1 MLQIVYLYVSPLAQS
16 LREESYY
23 CVPRFLFII
32 SLHVMNKYV
41 YIMNTEQTSE
51 NIFAIIFIPWKMNI
65 FLKPWIAKCANSLLL
80 KSYYYNG

>member
-1 MLQIVYLYVSPLAQS
+1 
-16 LREESYY
+16 
-23 CVPRFLFII
+23 
-32 SLHVMNKYV
+32 MNKYV